1 MGLFKKK
8 TKKKS
13 DAEEWDEVYEWGI
26 KNAQDEE
33 MKRYYECQADKQYQA
48 SLSAFYSLETEILET
63 YSVLTNVG
71 SFNSEAGDKLID
83 RCVAAIELDNSIR
96 EKRDYYDKSK
106 YEYSIPHKILSM
118 VYEKRGDYQRAA
130 VVCVLAIE
138 KGYTKDSTNGGMRGR
153 LARMIKK
160 GDLPISDQMKDIL
173 NI

>member
-8 TKKKS
+8 KS
-13 DAEEWDEVYEWGI
+13 NADLIDNVVAWSI

-33 MKRYYECQADKQYQA
+33 TKRYYEAQADKQYQA
-48 SLSAFYSLETEILET
+48 ALSALYALETEIQET

-71 SFNSEAGDKLID
+71 SFNSEAGDKLVE

-106 YEYSIPHKILSM
+106 YEYSVPHKILSM
-118 VYEKRGDYQRAA
+118 VYEKRGEYQRAA
-130 VVCVLAIE
+130 MVCVLAIE

-160 GDLPISDQMKDIL
+160 GNLPISEQMKEIL